1 MNKDINELIESLGF
15 FKLDTIEL
23 SKINIEATLSN
34 EKTNTIILMD
44 GIVVHDMYNRNI
56 YKLKKELSLSNV
68 YVISKEEFDKA
79 KQYLIEKDFDK
90 IDVGLTF
97 DNKEE
102 VLDDT
107 EVNKLLHSILLAAI
121 RINVSDVHI
130 LPKDGKTYIKFRDS
144 GDLKVHKEL
153 PFNYCNLLI
162 NKLKSKGDM
171 DITNKMIPQDGKARF
186 TVEGS
191 NVEVRINTLPTIFG
205 ENAVLR
211 VQQTDNVFS
220 QTLDT
225 LGFFPEDLE
234 KYRKAFNQPTGMIL
248 NVGATG
254 AGKTTTFYLS
264 IAELVNKYKGEKN
277 IMTVEDPVEIR
288 FPEITQVEADD
299 KQNRGFAEVLR
310 AFMRQ
315 DPDIILLGEI
325 RDPETGNIA
334 VKASITGHL
343 VLSTLHANDS
353 FNAITR
359 LRDLGVSDTLIS
371 STMQCILSQKLT
383 KKLCPHCKNKVV
395 VSQNVVEKYGLLSNE
410 VYEAVG
416 CGKCNNT
423 GYKGRTAVV
432 EVLTF
437 DEELKTAISNGLTEI
452 ELKKI
457 GRAKVFSNLW
467 KNGVKKV
474 LMGETTLEQIS
485 LVLTKDSV
493 INNDTEKE
501 GRHQLD
507 IRKVLYPSK
516 LIDIDFEG
524 LKGRLFDISTKGLS
538 IIFDS
543 TKFINLD
550 KIYTI
555 QIGNEKI
562 DFLAKSYGEVEFD
575 GNSKL
580 LVGGTYKGK
589 LDYMN
594 L

>member
-1 MNKDINELIESLGF
+1 MDEHLDKLRQELGF
-15 FKLDTIEL
+15 LSLEKIDIENIDFEKTI
-23 SKINIEATLSN
+23 SN
-34 EKTNTIILMD
+34 EKSGVIILKD
-44 GIVVHDMYNRNI
+44 GIVIYDLYNRNI
-56 YKLKKELSLSNV
+56 FKLKKDLNISNIYIV
-68 YVISKEEFDKA
+68 TKEEFDKA
-79 KQYLIEKDFDK
+79 RQFILEKDFDK
-90 IDVGLTF
+90 IEEGLSF
-97 DNKEE
+97 DLKEE
-102 VLDDT
+102 ALDDT
-107 EVNKLLHSILLAAI
+107 EVNKLLHSILLSAI
-121 RINVSDVHI
+121 KINVSDVHI
-130 LPKDGKTYIKFRDS
+130 LPKDNKTYIKFRDS
-144 GDLKVHKEL
+144 GDLKIHKEL
-153 PFNYCNLLI
+153 PYNYCNLLI

-186 TVEGS
+186 SIEGS

-211 VQQTDNVFS
+211 VQQTDNVFNS
-220 QTLDT
+220 TLDS

-234 KYRKAFNQPTGMIL
+234 KYRNAFNQPTGMIL

-264 IAELVNKYKGEKN
+264 IAEMVTKYKGEKN

-288 FPEITQVEADD
+288 FPEITQIEADD

-315 DPDIILLGEI
+315 DPDIILLGEV
-325 RDPETGNIA
+325 RDAETANIA
-334 VKASITGHL
+334 IKASITGHL

-383 KKLCPHCKNKVV
+383 KKLCPHCKVKTE
-395 VSQNVVEKYGLLSNE
+395 VSQSVVEKYGLLSNE

-416 CGKCNNT
+416 CSKCNNT
-423 GYKGRTAVV
+423 GYKGRTAIV

-457 GRAKVFSNLW
+457 GRAKAFSNLW
-467 KNGVKKV
+467 KNGIKKIYN
-474 LMGETTLEQIS
+474 GDTTLEQID
-485 LVLTKDSV
+485 LVLTKDS
-493 INNDTEKE
+493 IMNSNTNNNSVN
-501 GRHQLD
+501 LD
-507 IRKVLYPSK
+507 IRKVFYPSK
-516 LIDIDFEG
+516 NIEVSFGDF
-524 LKGRLFDISTKGLS
+524 KGKIFDVSEKGMS
-538 IIFDS
+538 IVFDS
-543 TKFINLD
+543 TKFLNLD
-550 KIYTI
+550 KLYTI
-555 QIGNEKI
+555 IVGDAKL
-562 DFLAKSYGEVEFD
+562 DFIAKSYGEIEID
-575 GNSKL
+575 GSSKL

-589 LDYMN
+589 FNYME

>member
-1 MNKDINELIESLGF
+1 MTYNKELIEQLGF
-15 FKLDTIEL
+15 SEL
-23 SKINIEATLSN
+23 ESVDLNKINAEVTIQN
-34 EKTNTIILMD
+34 EKSGVIILFD
-44 GIVVHDMYNRNI
+44 GIVVYDIYNRNVFN
-56 YKLKKELSLSNV
+56 LKKQLQLANI
-68 YVISKEEFDKA
+68 YITSKEEFDKA
-79 KQYLIEKDFDK
+79 KQYLMEKDFDK
-90 IDVGLTF
+90 LDVGLTF
-97 DNKEE
+97 DSKEE
-102 VLDDT
+102 ILDDT

-121 RINVSDVHI
+121 KSNVSDVHI
-130 LPKDGKTYIKFRDS
+130 LPKDGKTFVKFRDS
-144 GDLKVHKEL
+144 GDLRLHKEM
-153 PFNYCNLLI
+153 PVNYCNLLI

-186 TVEGS
+186 TVDGA

-211 VQQTDNVFS
+211 VQQTDSVFS
-220 QTLDT
+220 STLDS

-288 FPEITQVEADD
+288 FAEITQVEADD

-325 RDPETGNIA
+325 RDPETANIA

-353 FNAITR
+353 FNSITR

-371 STMQCILSQKLT
+371 STMQCILSQKLC
-383 KKLCPHCKNKVV
+383 KKLCPHCKKKIM
-395 VSQNVVEKYGLLSNE
+395 VSQNVVEKYNLNTNE
-410 VYEAVG
+410 IYEHVG
-416 CGKCNNT
+416 CSKCNNT

-437 DEELKTAISNGLTEI
+437 DEELKTAISNGMTEI
-452 ELKKI
+452 ELKKL
-457 GRAKVFSNLW
+457 GRAKGFSNLW
-467 KNGVKKV
+467 MNGIRKV
-474 LMGETTLEQIS
+474 ENGDTTLEQMA
-485 LVLTKDSV
+485 LVITKDS
-493 INNDTEKE
+493 ILNNNAEVDNKKE
-501 GRHQLD
+501 LD
-507 IRKVLYPSK
+507 IRKVFYPSK
-516 LIDIDFEG
+516 TVEVDFG
-524 LKGRLFDISTKGLS
+524 DFKGKVFDISKRGLS
-538 IIFDS
+538 IIFDD
-543 TKFINLD
+543 TKFLNLD

-555 QIGNEKI
+555 KLGNEKI
-562 DFLAKSYGEVEFD
+562 DFITKSYGEIDINGE
-575 GNSKL
+575 SKL
-580 LVGGTYKGK
+580 LVGGSYSGK
-589 LDYMN
+589 LNYMN
-594 L
+594 F